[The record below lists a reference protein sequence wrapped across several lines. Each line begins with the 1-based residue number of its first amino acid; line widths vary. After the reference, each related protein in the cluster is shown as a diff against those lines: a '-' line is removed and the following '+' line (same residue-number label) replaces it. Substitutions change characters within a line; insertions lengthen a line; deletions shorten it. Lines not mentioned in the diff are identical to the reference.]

1 MREIRPLAE
10 DDDVSKA
17 CFQAALLF
25 SGKCLLSI
33 WKSES
38 VSRCTQKLPKGNALA
53 YKHMKKDLILLT
65 VKERQMARVMWG
77 GG

>member
-1 MREIRPLAE
+1 MREIGPLTE

-33 WKSES
+33 WMSES
-38 VSRCTQKLPKGNALA
+38 VSQCTQKLPKGNALA
-53 YKHMKKDLILLT
+53 YKYVKRDLILLT